1 MCIINQKATCQ
12 KIEELRK
19 ERGITPAEISRK
31 LNLSLQSVNQWQL
44 GKNLPSLENMIL
56 LCKLFNV
63 TLLDILVINDIDI
76 W

>member
-1 MCIINQKATCQ
+1 MSIINQQATCQ
-12 KIEELRK
+12 RIEILRK
-19 ERGITPAEISRK
+19 EKGITPAEISRK

-56 LCKLFNV
+56 LAKLFDV
-63 TLLDILVINDIDI
+63 TILDILVINDIDI

>member
-1 MCIINQKATCQ
+1 MCIINQQATCQ

-31 LNLSLQSVNQWQL
+31 LNLSLQSVNKWQL

-56 LCKLFNV
+56 LAKLFDV
-63 TLLDILVINDIDI
+63 TILDILVINDIDI